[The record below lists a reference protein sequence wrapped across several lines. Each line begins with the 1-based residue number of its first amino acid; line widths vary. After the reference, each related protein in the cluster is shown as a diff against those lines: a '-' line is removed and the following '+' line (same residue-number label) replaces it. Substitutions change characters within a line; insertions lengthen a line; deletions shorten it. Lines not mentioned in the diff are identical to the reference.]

1 MRGKERGGKTGGE
14 NEGGR
19 EEKRGVG
26 TREGRMREQ
35 ERKREWWEDERG
47 E

>member
-1 MRGKERGGKTGGE
+1 MREERGGKTGGE
-14 NEGGR
+14 NERVR

-26 TREGRMREQ
+26 RREGRMREE
-35 ERKREWWEDERG
+35 ERKREWWEDGRG